1 MKLQNSTKAAN
12 TQAGKE
18 SKPKR
23 KKFSLFSKSRKNKAS
38 TPDTVGEERD
48 RADELFARS
57 LLADLDL
64 AAADTGA
71 EGETEGTE
79 LILPSPEYVVEEK
92 EEEQQKDVEPAAE
105 VVEEDKEEDK
115 EEEKPTG
122 ETIEEKETPEL
133 EEKEAVEEEEKKEDD
148 VAEADKDV
156 QEVVVKEEPVEL
168 SMQAAAS
175 AAAQLFTTTLNCT
188 VPTPEK
194 LSETLQA
201 SCLIPGAV
209 DLDNMFDDKTGA
221 EFLHVSIKS

>member
-1 MKLQNSTKAAN
+1 MKLQSSAKTAN
-12 TQAGKE
+12 IQAVKE

-48 RADELFARS
+48 RADELLARS

-71 EGETEGTE
+71 EGEAEGTE
-79 LILPSPEYVVEEK
+79 LILPSPEYAVVAL
-92 EEEQQKDVEPAAE
+92 PAE
-105 VVEEDKEEDK
+105 VV

-122 ETIEEKETPEL
+122 EAIEEKETPEL
-133 EEKEAVEEEEKKEDD
+133 DENEAVVEEEKKEDD
-148 VAEADKDV
+148 ADTTDDTAIDTAV
-156 QEVVVKEEPVEL
+156 DTAVENAIVKEEFER
-168 SMQAAAS
+168 SMTEAAS
-175 AAAQLFTTTLNCT
+175 AAAELFTTALNCT
-188 VPTPEK
+188 VTTPEK

-209 DLDNMFDDKTGA
+209 DLDNMFDNKTGA
-221 EFLHVSIKS
+221 EFLHVSTNRKPFAVLFS